1 MENKGRFDSSEPI
14 QNDRFSVCP
23 PVNPIK
29 LGGFKAGRDQT
40 LKANFF
46 TQFEKLIETESN

>member
-1 MENKGRFDSSEPI
+1 MISLKENKVRFDSSEPI

-29 LGGFKAGRDQT
+29 FGGFKAGKGLT
-40 LKANFF
+40 KK
-46 TQFEKLIETESN
+46 TT